1 MHIKRREASVPQQ
14 ITCACTRTARTCS
27 QHGAPA
33 CGGAWLGCRCLRD
46 AIEVNDETNVE
57 AVRNEPAVGTP
68 TGCTSSRAA
77 ALFGGEK
84 VVVEDCFRTEK
95 DEFFCA
101 AAGSTEGVSSGRP
114 SGGQPR
120 CSKAVRVKASTSPG
134 KSNMRKKIIQRG
146 PWGAYAPI
154 LKRNANSS

>member
-1 MHIKRREASVPQQ
+1 MK
-14 ITCACTRTARTCS
+14 
-27 QHGAPA
+27 
-33 CGGAWLGCRCLRD
+33 
-46 AIEVNDETNVE
+46 
-57 AVRNEPAVGTP
+57 NEPAVGTP

-84 VVVEDCFRTEK
+84 VVVEDCFRTEN

-114 SGGQPR
+114 SGGHPR

-134 KSNMRKKIIQRG
+134 KKRHEEEKESS
-146 PWGAYAPI
+146 GAMGCDMY
-154 LKRNANSS
+154 RF

>member
-1 MHIKRREASVPQQ
+1 MH
-14 ITCACTRTARTCS
+14 
-27 QHGAPA
+27 
-33 CGGAWLGCRCLRD
+33 
-46 AIEVNDETNVE
+46 DETSVE
-57 AVRNEPAVGTP
+57 TVQNEPAVGTP

-120 CSKAVRVKASTSPG
+120 CSKAARVKASTSPG
-134 KSNMRKKIIQRG
+134 Q
-146 PWGAYAPI
+146 
-154 LKRNANSS
+154 KRHEEENESSQFIFVESEVDLTNICMVCFKEIGEELGKVINKNLRSFHR